1 MRRQLLPRGHLP
13 VQRTGERV
21 RRLVR
26 RVFLRGRFAPFAV
39 PLNVTDGPRRSP
51 GRKAGNGC
59 EAGKEYGGMMGEWGT
74 VVLIAV
80 VVLVF
85 LFSGGGGG

>member
-1 MRRQLLPRGHLP
+1 MRRQLLPGGHLP
-13 VQRTGERV
+13 VQHTGERV

-39 PLNVTDGPRRSP
+39 PLNVTDGSWRSP
-51 GRKAGNGC
+51 GRKAGNGY
-59 EAGKEYGGMMGEWGT
+59 ESGKEYGGMMGEWGT
-74 VVLIAV
+74 VILIAV

-85 LFSGGGGG
+85 LFAGGGGG